1 MAKKPLTQNS
11 TNKYPKIV
19 DRRLDQLRFSLEE
32 QKSEAIAVSFMPN
45 IRYLTNFSGS
55 NALLFIMKDEMH
67 FVTDDTYE
75 AQIEDELYPLPNL
88 HKHITRDP
96 WIYLVKNKV
105 LKGVQGISFEAD
117 YMPYSEAVEIRNK
130 IRPIKF
136 KPADNLV
143 SRFTQPKDP
152 EELECIKTALELTD
166 KVYQKMLGL
175 IQVGMSEIDVANEIS
190 HQCRLHGS
198 EGDPQDIIVVS
209 GSRCAHVN
217 GNPSTKKI
225 KKQELVIID
234 FGVKYKGYGT
244 AVSRTLAM
252 GRVTKEQKAIYD
264 SLKKAR
270 NIAIKEVRPGMF
282 AKNLDTMC
290 RESIIKDKYGEFFK
304 HGFGHGV
311 GLRAIE
317 QPIISYEVVEQ
328 MIPDDCVIA
337 VEPGI
342 YMPDKNFGIR
352 AEDVFLVSKNG
363 GEVLLAAP
371 DEIAVI

>member
-1 MAKKPLTQNS
+1 MAKKIINQQT

-55 NALLFIMKDEMH
+55 NALLFIMENEIH

-75 AQIEDELYPLPNL
+75 EQIKDELYQLPNL
-88 HKHITRDP
+88 KTHITRDP

-117 YMPYSEAVEIRNK
+117 SMPYSEAVEIRNK

-136 KPADNLV
+136 KPADDLV

-152 EELECIKTALELTD
+152 EELDCIKKSLVLSEQ
-166 KVYQKMLGL
+166 VYKYMLGF
-175 IQVGMSEIDVANEIS
+175 IKVGMSEIEVANEIS

-198 EGDPQDIIVVS
+198 EGEPQDIIVVS
-209 GSRCAHVN
+209 GPRCAQVN
-217 GNPSTKKI
+217 GNPSEKKI

-244 AVSRTLAM
+244 AVSRTVAM
-252 GRVTKEQKAIYD
+252 GRVTKEHKSVYE

-270 NIAIKEVRPGMF
+270 RLALKEVRPGMF
-282 AKNLDTMC
+282 AKNLDSIC
-290 RESIIKDKYGEFFK
+290 RNSIMKDGYGEYFK
-304 HGFGHGV
+304 HGFGHGI
-311 GLRAIE
+311 GLQPIE
-317 QPIISYEVVEQ
+317 QPIISYEVTEQ
-328 MIPDDCVIA
+328 MIPEECVIG

-342 YMPDKNFGIR
+342 YMGDKYGIR

-363 GEVLLAAP
+363 GELLLAAP
-371 DEIAVI
+371 EEIDVI